1 MRVIVKVLCDN
12 DFKKSDITK
21 VKKKMNRPRNDQQS
35 DDAADDEQKFI
46 SLPYIKG
53 TSETLKCMFATH
65 KIKCSFYFKE
75 TLRKHLSKPKDLVEL
90 DKKSNVVYKI
100 PCKDCNVSYI
110 GETKRSFKVRTN
122 EHKRAVKNQDVDKNE
137 IADHCWKN
145 DHEMNWEE
153 RKVIDAEPYIYARKI
168 KETIHSIKDKNHINS
183 ISYNLP
189 EIWIPNLN
197 LN

>member
-1 MRVIVKVLCDN
+1 M
-12 DFKKSDITK
+12 
-21 VKKKMNRPRNDQQS
+21 
-35 DDAADDEQKFI
+35 
-46 SLPYIKG
+46 
-53 TSETLKCMFATH
+53 
-65 KIKCSFYFKE
+65 
-75 TLRKHLSKPKDLVEL
+75 
-90 DKKSNVVYKI
+90 
-100 PCKDCNVSYI
+100 
-110 GETKRSFKVRTN
+110 
-122 EHKRAVKNQDVDKNE
+122 KNQDVDKNE